1 MTEKIQLKE
10 AVLVEGRYDRI
21 KLSEFIASPILETG
35 GFRVFKDK
43 EKQALIRAIA
53 ARRGILVMTDVDSA
67 GFVIRNFL
75 RGIVPESQL
84 LHAYIPTVQ
93 GKERRK
99 PEPSK
104 EGVLGVEGL
113 DRETLLKAIQT
124 SGAHI
129 NEPSVP
135 KESGSEVNTQ
145 HQPPFPN
152 EGGSEAGAQNQP
164 PFPKGGGSE
173 AGAQNQPPF
182 PKGGGS
188 EAAGGFPTE
197 LSAPTDHQ
205 ITKLDLY
212 TYSLSGTPDAAK
224 NRAALLSALGLPK
237 YLTANAILSAL
248 NCLFTKEEFE
258 HYLENTDFS

>member
-1 MTEKIQLKE
+1 MPEKIQLKE

-21 KLSEFIASPILETG
+21 KLSEFIASPIIETG

-129 NEPSVP
+129 I
-135 KESGSEVNTQ
+135 
-145 HQPPFPN
+145 QPPSNVGDVALDVPPK
-152 EGGSEAGAQNQP
+152 P
-164 PFPKGGGSE
+164 PFGKGEILSKTCFGL
-173 AGAQNQPPF
+173 QNPYT
-182 PKGGGS
+182 G
-188 EAAGGFPTE
+188 E
-197 LSAPTDHQ
+197 LSA
-205 ITKLDLY
+205 
-212 TYSLSGTPDAAK
+212 
-224 NRAALLSALGLPK
+224 
-237 YLTANAILSAL
+237 
-248 NCLFTKEEFE
+248 
-258 HYLENTDFS
+258 

>member
-1 MTEKIQLKE
+1 MPEKIQLKE

-21 KLSEFIASPILETG
+21 KLSEFIASPIIETG

-129 NEPSVP
+129 I
-135 KESGSEVNTQ
+135 
-145 HQPPFPN
+145 QPP
-152 EGGSEAGAQNQP
+152 
-164 PFPKGGGSE
+164 
-173 AGAQNQPPF
+173 
-182 PKGGGS
+182 
-188 EAAGGFPTE
+188 
-197 LSAPTDHQ
+197 
-205 ITKLDLY
+205 
-212 TYSLSGTPDAAK
+212 
-224 NRAALLSALGLPK
+224 
-237 YLTANAILSAL
+237 
-248 NCLFTKEEFE
+248 
-258 HYLENTDFS
+258 

>member
-1 MTEKIQLKE
+1 MPEKIQLKE

-21 KLSEFIASPILETG
+21 KLSEFIASPIIETG

-84 LHAYIPTVQ
+84 FHAYIPTVQ

-129 NEPSVP
+129 LKSLPLEGKVSPPAKAVTDEVETLPVDSYL
-135 KESGSEVNTQ
+135 KEE
-145 HQPPFPN
+145 HPF
-152 EGGSEAGAQNQP
+152 
-164 PFPKGGGSE
+164 
-173 AGAQNQPPF
+173 
-182 PKGGGS
+182 
-188 EAAGGFPTE
+188 
-197 LSAPTDHQ
+197 
-205 ITKLDLY
+205 ITKFDLY

-237 YLTANAILSAL
+237 YLTANALLSAL

-258 HYLENTDFS
+258 RYLEEHY